1 MIFPALVMGY
11 TNHLLLSVNELSVR
25 TWHRNFIFILRDKT
39 QLDWALLY
47 CEDPLNVVLYN
58 PVFKEIRDK
67 SEHPKGGDDNL
78 KILIYGNCGK
88 IYLLS
93 PQKKE
98 NKE

>member
-1 MIFPALVMGY
+1 M
-11 TNHLLLSVNELSVR
+11 
-25 TWHRNFIFILRDKT
+25 
-39 QLDWALLY
+39 Y